1 MDSDS
6 GELPYSAACERNQT
20 PIVDILREVFATS
33 RVVLEV
39 GSGTGQHAVHFAQA
53 MPHLVWQPSDRPQSL
68 SLSQARIAKA
78 RLANLRATVELDVD
92 VSTWPIASS
101 DSIFTANTLHIIR
114 EASVQAFFRGVGRVL
129 DSPGTLAVYGPFRYR
144 GQFTSASNAEF
155 DAELRARNQ
164 ESGIRDFETV
174 NTLAMAIGLRLV
186 GDYSLPANNQLLVW
200 SR

>member
-6 GELPYSAACERNQT
+6 GELPFSTACERNQT
-20 PIVDILREVFATS
+20 PIVDILREVFGTS

-39 GSGTGQHAVHFAQA
+39 GSGTGQHAVHFARA
-53 MPHLVWQPSDRPQSL
+53 LPHLVWQPSDRTQSL

-92 VSTWPIASS
+92 ASTWPIASS

>member
-1 MDSDS
+1 MDSAS
-6 GELPYSAACERNQT
+6 AELPFSAACERNQA

-129 DSPGTLAVYGPFRYR
+129 DTPGTLAVYGPFRYR
-144 GQFTSASNAEF
+144 GQFTSASNAKF
-155 DAELRARNQ
+155 DAELRARDPQ
-164 ESGIRDFETV
+164 SGIRDFEAV
-174 NTLAMAIGLRLV
+174 NTLAMAIGLRLI
-186 GDYSLPANNQLLVW
+186 GDHSLPAHNQLLVW